1 MSFDWPRFALLLSE
15 ISLTLLYF
23 FSWLFNIRIFYY
35 PASWLSESLSPVPTS
50 ADNQGL
56 AILLLLFAF
65 LVRLLSFFFHNLYIM
80 PIFWPVKYELV
91 VNAKL
96 PIFICWHV
104 FDFIFCADRES
115 FSEQFCLVWNVS
127 QQTI

>member
-1 MSFDWPRFALLLSE
+1 MSFDWPRFVAE
-15 ISLTLLYF
+15 WNFTYCTLLFF
-23 FSWLFNIRIFYY
+23 FSWLVNIRIFNY
-35 PASWLSESLSPVPTS
+35 PDSWLSESLSPVPTS

-80 PIFWPVKYELV
+80 PIFDQSSMGLWSMLSCQFSFVGMSL
-91 VNAKL
+91 
-96 PIFICWHV
+96 IFIL
-104 FDFIFCADRES
+104 CADRES